1 MKRKL
6 RKLKIKIFLFIIMSI
21 ILLSGINIY
30 MINSVEDRIITKSQY
45 KKLDNI
51 DCIIILGSGMNG
63 DKPTPI
69 LEARLK
75 KGKELYNLNI
85 TNKIIVS
92 GDHEKVEHDEVNL
105 MKNYLI
111 NEGIPSE
118 NIFMDH
124 AGFSTYETMYRAKEI
139 FKVKKAV
146 LVTQKYHMYRSL
158 YIADKLGL
166 KTYGVIT
173 DYQKYNNYQYRESR
187 EFLARNKDFF
197 KVIIKP
203 KPKYLGKPIPITKNG
218 DLTNDK
224 K

>member
-1 MKRKL
+1 MRRKI
-6 RKLKIKIFLFIIMSI
+6 RRIKFKIFTFILMSI
-21 ILLSGINIY
+21 MLLVGINFY
-30 MINSVEDRIITKSQY
+30 MVNSVENRIISKNQF
-45 KKLDNI
+45 KKLNNI

-92 GDHEKVEHDEVNL
+92 GDHGRVEHDEVNL
-105 MKNYLI
+105 MKDYLI
-111 NEGIPSE
+111 KEGIPSE

-173 DYQKYNNYQYRESR
+173 DYQKYNNYHIRESR
-187 EFLARNKDFF
+187 EFLARDKDFF